1 MTNLF
6 STRQLIRFHEPIQLD
21 RILYARFNIVLT
33 GIFTFISA
41 GTLATLLLMSSDAGL
56 IFYLMF
62 VGLLGIRE
70 YIKRKYTKYIFTTSD
85 DSPMIDILSLLKLRD
100 RFGVSILEQ
109 ALLWGLTAATQN
121 YLAIIAMILVT
132 ALRLATQYLRLVKAE
147 GPK

>member
-6 STRQLIRFHEPIQLD
+6 STRQLVRFHEPIQVD

-41 GTLATLLLMSSDAGL
+41 GTLATLLLMSNESGL
-56 IFYLMF
+56 IFYLLF
-62 VGLLGIRE
+62 LGLLGIRE
-70 YIKRKYTKYIFTTSD
+70 YIKRKYTKYILTTSD
-85 DSPMIDILSLLKLRD
+85 ESPSIDILSLLKLRD

-109 ALLWGLTAATQN
+109 ALMWGLTAATQN

-132 ALRLATQYLRLVKAE
+132 ALRLASQYLKLVKSE

>member
-21 RILYARFNIVLT
+21 RILYARFNMVLT
-33 GIFTFISA
+33 GLFTFISA

-56 IFYLMF
+56 IFYFMF
-62 VGLLGIRE
+62 VALLGIRE
-70 YIKRKYTKYIFTTSD
+70 YIKRKYTKYILTTSD
-85 DSPMIDILSLLKLRD
+85 ECPSIDILSLLKLRD

-132 ALRLATQYLRLVKAE
+132 ALRLATQYLRLVKDQE
-147 GPK
+147 PK